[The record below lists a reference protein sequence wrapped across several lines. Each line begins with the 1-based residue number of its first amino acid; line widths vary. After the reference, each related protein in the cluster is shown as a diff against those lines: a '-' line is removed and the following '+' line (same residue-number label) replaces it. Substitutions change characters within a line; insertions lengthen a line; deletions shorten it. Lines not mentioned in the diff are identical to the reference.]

1 MKMMKTAARCRLLSV
16 LAATAVGALVL
27 ASSGEA
33 AASPVAGK
41 LGLGIATS
49 LGGGA
54 GLTGLN
60 LVFDGGP
67 WHADATAALAG
78 NGSSQASL
86 GAHGWFHVREGA
98 MSDFS
103 VGGGISWYRINPD
116 GPPEGESVVGIDIG
130 FQIRAFV
137 TANVAVGAR
146 AGLFVRT
153 GDDDSFFLGGEPVGA
168 FSFTYFF

>member
-1 MKMMKTAARCRLLSV
+1 MTKTRSRLLSL
-16 LAATAVGALVL
+16 LAAAVVGAL
-27 ASSGEA
+27 AMTSGTA
-33 AASPVAGK
+33 AEASPVAGK
-41 LGLGIATS
+41 LGLGIATT

-54 GLTGLN
+54 GFTGLN

-103 VGGGISWYRINPD
+103 VGGGVSWYRFNPD
-116 GPPEGESVVGIDIG
+116 GPPEGDSIVGIDIG